1 MYWHILKRDLKRKK
15 TMNVIL
21 LIFIMLAAMFIASG
35 TSNMVKIVT
44 ALDNYFEKAGVPGY
58 WIVFDDMAERDK
70 YKEFAREN
78 NYLCKFNETIT
89 VSADN
94 IQAGGKK
101 LDYSNIICIETLK
114 SPLKVFDSQ
123 DNEITNVHDGEI
135 YITTSL
141 FNSGKNNFKTGDK
154 IQITVNGRTRDF
166 ILKDCMKHAICSS
179 SVMGMS
185 KLLISESDYQFFKE
199 GKPGLLWDCSVYT
212 DDKEY
217 AAKLSKADFSSMIRS
232 DYNGIKLMYIID
244 MVAAAAILLLSICI
258 ILISMVMLRF
268 TINFTMGEEYCEIG
282 VMKAI
287 GIKNS
292 SIRIL
297 YIIKYLAVAIT
308 GALAGF
314 IFSIPFGN
322 LLLKNISQ
330 NIIVSG
336 KGSYIINFLLAM
348 ATIFIT
354 VLFSYLCT
362 RNINKISPVSAI
374 RNGET
379 GERYSKKGFIHL
391 SKSRIAPVL
400 FMAVNDILSRPA
412 RYMSMIVV
420 FTLGILLIIIPV
432 NTINTLNSD
441 NIVELFGMAKCDHV
455 ISQEILLSGSG
466 TGVENVKENIDKVK
480 EELKKNNIN
489 AIVFQ
494 EMVFKSDISFNGTRM
509 EVMAGQG
516 AGDIDDGMYPYIEGT
531 PPANCGE
538 IAVSNVVADYIGANI
553 GDMAEV
559 QLDGMT
565 KKYIITAIFQSMQ
578 NMGTVIRLFHNEDT
592 SSKNLTGVMGIQ
604 VRYKDNPGSDVLS
617 GRKKLLKKIC
627 PDEKVYSAGGYV
639 SSMMGDITKQLG
651 GVKNI
656 IFGVVLCIN
665 VLVTVLM
672 VKSFIIKEKSGIA
685 ILKAIGF
692 KSLNLAVWQTLRIVI
707 ILVIAVVLGILLSG
721 PLSSLIIAPVF
732 CMMGAYNI
740 EFDVNAVEV
749 YLIYPFAVLAT
760 TSAAAFLVSQGL
772 RKVQVSQASNAE

>member
-1 MYWHILKRDLKRKK
+1 M
-15 TMNVIL
+15 
-21 LIFIMLAAMFIASG
+21 
-35 TSNMVKIVT
+35 
-44 ALDNYFEKAGVPGY
+44 
-58 WIVFDDMAERDK
+58 
-70 YKEFAREN
+70 
-78 NYLCKFNETIT
+78 
-89 VSADN
+89 
-94 IQAGGKK
+94 
-101 LDYSNIICIETLK
+101 
-114 SPLKVFDSQ
+114 
-123 DNEITNVHDGEI
+123 
-135 YITTSL
+135 
-141 FNSGKNNFKTGDK
+141 
-154 IQITVNGRTRDF
+154 
-166 ILKDCMKHAICSS
+166 
-179 SVMGMS
+179 
-185 KLLISESDYQFFKE
+185 
-199 GKPGLLWDCSVYT
+199 
-212 DDKEY
+212 
-217 AAKLSKADFSSMIRS
+217 
-232 DYNGIKLMYIID
+232 
-244 MVAAAAILLLSICI
+244 
-258 ILISMVMLRF
+258 
-268 TINFTMGEEYCEIG
+268 
-282 VMKAI
+282 
-287 GIKNS
+287 
-292 SIRIL
+292 
-297 YIIKYLAVAIT
+297 
-308 GALAGF
+308 
-314 IFSIPFGN
+314 
-322 LLLKNISQ
+322 
-330 NIIVSG
+330 
-336 KGSYIINFLLAM
+336 
-348 ATIFIT
+348 
-354 VLFSYLCT
+354 
-362 RNINKISPVSAI
+362 
-374 RNGET
+374 
-379 GERYSKKGFIHL
+379 
-391 SKSRIAPVL
+391 
-400 FMAVNDILSRPA
+400 
-412 RYMSMIVV
+412 
-420 FTLGILLIIIPV
+420 
-432 NTINTLNSD
+432 
-441 NIVELFGMAKCDHV
+441 
-455 ISQEILLSGSG
+455 
-466 TGVENVKENIDKVK
+466 ENVKENIDKVK

-494 EMVFKSDISFNGTRM
+494 EMVFKSDISFNNNRM

-559 QLDGMT
+559 QLDGKA
-565 KKYIITAIFQSMQ
+565 KKYIITAVFQSMQ

-732 CMMGAYNI
+732 CLMGAYNI

-760 TSAAAFLVSQGL
+760 TSAAAFLVSKGL